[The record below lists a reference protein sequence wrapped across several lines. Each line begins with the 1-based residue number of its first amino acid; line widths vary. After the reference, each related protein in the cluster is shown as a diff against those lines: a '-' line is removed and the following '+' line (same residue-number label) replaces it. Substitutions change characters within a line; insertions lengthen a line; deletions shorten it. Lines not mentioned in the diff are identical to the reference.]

1 MGLQEVD
8 TIRDDERL
16 EKLADG
22 EMKKQSSDNARI

>member
-16 EKLADG
+16 EELADG

>member
-16 EKLADG
+16 EELADG
-22 EMKKQSSDNARI
+22 GMKKHSSDDARI